1 MKRIT
6 LAALAG
12 VLVAVGEKRPHGL
25 AVGACLFSRVEPV
38 TSENAL
44 GEHQADWLDIADPLG
59 IGIDRR
65 HDQLVSGQR

>member
-1 MKRIT
+1 
-6 LAALAG
+6 
-12 VLVAVGEKRPHGL
+12 
-25 AVGACLFSRVEPV
+25 V